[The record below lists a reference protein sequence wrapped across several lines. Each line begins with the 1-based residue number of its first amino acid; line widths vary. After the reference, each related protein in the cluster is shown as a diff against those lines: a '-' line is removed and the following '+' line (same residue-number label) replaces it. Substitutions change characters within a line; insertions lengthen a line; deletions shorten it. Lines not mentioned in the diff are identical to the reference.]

1 MHDFNPRK
9 GAQLKKT
16 ILDSKDYLIIVGF
29 FLSVFY
35 WVFDSFFHSFWSGN
49 TFIEELFHPTRE
61 ILFIRSFVVFIFIAF
76 SAYSRYIITE
86 IRRIE
91 EEKNHLLKAIA
102 SSTEG
107 ITIADEKDRY
117 LYVNAAYAGIFG
129 YAQEDFV
136 RETWRKI
143 TPSEIIP
150 QTEKGLEGTLK
161 NKEIGI
167 FKGEVPGFK
176 KDGGIIPTEVVA
188 TGIWDEKGNYTG
200 HICTVR
206 DITEKKQA
214 ENDLKESEKKFR
226 TIFEGTDVGIA
237 LFDWNGRFIANN
249 PALQKILGFRSQELN
264 HELISELTHPEDLKA
279 DLEYYNEMMAG
290 KRDGYQIE
298 KRYIRKDGIIIWGLL
313 TVSLVKGD
321 DNPRFVICMLKDIT
335 ERKNAEGI
343 RLENERLMYSN
354 KATNEFLAHMSHEL
368 RTPLTSII
376 GFSQLLKRRINGELN
391 AKQELYVDNVI
402 ESGKILLN
410 LINDILD
417 LSKIEAQKL
426 ELFIEHISVNEVM
439 EETFAILKE
448 QAVNRNIRMVLN
460 IEPGLDF
467 IKADRQRLKQVL
479 FNLLSNALK
488 FSEEEGGIVI
498 VSVMK
503 SGNMAQFSVSDTG
516 IGIKV
521 EDLGK
526 LFRKFEQL
534 DSGYTRKSKGT
545 GLGLAISKQLV
556 ELHGGKITVESKYG
570 HGSIFTFTIPIEPI
584 TVKSPENWD

>member
-1 MHDFNPRK
+1 MHDFNRK
-9 GAQLKKT
+9 EHNEKI
-16 ILDSKDYLIIVGF
+16 ILNSKDYLIIICF
-29 FLSVFY
+29 SLSVFY
-35 WVFDSFFHSFWSGN
+35 WVFDSFLHSFWGTN
-49 TFIEELFHPTRE
+49 TFIGELLYPTQEE
-61 ILFIRSFVVFIFIAF
+61 IFIRSFVIFIFIAF
-76 SAYSRYIITE
+76 TAYSRYIITE
-86 IRRIE
+86 ISRIE
-91 EEKNHLLKAIA
+91 EEKNYLLKAIA

-117 LYVNAAYAGIFG
+117 LYVNAAYARIFG
-129 YAQEDFV
+129 YAREDFIG
-136 RETWRKI
+136 ETWRKI

-150 QTEKGLEGTLK
+150 QTEKGLKDTLK

-167 FKGEVPGFK
+167 FKGEVPGFT
-176 KDGGIIPTEVVA
+176 KDGGIIPTEVIA
-188 TGIWDEKGNYTG
+188 TGIWDENGNYTG

-206 DITEKKQA
+206 DISEKKQA

-237 LFDWNGRFIANN
+237 LFEWNGRFIANN
-249 PALQKILGFRSQELN
+249 PALQKILGFGSQELN
-264 HELISELTHPEDLKA
+264 YDLINELTQPEDFKA
-279 DLEYYNEMMAG
+279 DLELYREMIAG

-298 KRYIRKDGIIIWGLL
+298 KRFIRKDGITIWGLL
-313 TVSLVKGD
+313 TISLVKED
-321 DNPRFVICMLKDIT
+321 DNQPRFIICMLEDIT

-343 RLENERLMYSN
+343 LLENERLMYSN
-354 KATNEFLAHMSHEL
+354 KVKNEFLAHMSHEL

-402 ESGKILLN
+402 TSGKFLLN

-426 ELFIEHISVNEVM
+426 ELFIEQISVDEVID
-439 EETFAILKE
+439 ETLEILKE
-448 QAVNRNIRMVLN
+448 QAVSHNIRMVKN
-460 IEPGLDF
+460 KEPGLDF
-467 IKADRQRLKQVL
+467 IRADRQRLKQVL
-479 FNLLSNALK
+479 FNLISNALK

-503 SGNMAQFSVSDTG
+503 SGNMAQFSISDTG
-516 IGIKV
+516 IGIKD

-570 HGSIFTFTIPIEPI
+570 QGSIFTFTIPINEI
-584 TVKSPENWD
+584 LY